1 MKNKKRFKR
10 DTVAV
15 VLAAVGFISTLG
27 INGCGASRQI
37 SHTVQQEHAPRQH
50 VNSEAMRHVI
60 DGALYE
66 LIGQPKT
73 ALVEY
78 HQAAEIDSASDGIHV
93 ALAENY
99 YVIGE
104 FRTCIRQLEK
114 ALRLNPDNPLALELL
129 AVAHEKLD
137 NTFAAMQAY
146 KELSRVEPYNLDA
159 LYNLL
164 SLQVQNQMSEDALST
179 FNNLTSHGIEDPNDQ
194 MQIGHLFLQ
203 HQMIEQASRIYSDIL
218 ADNPDIEEAYLGM
231 AATAKAQQD
240 TMSAESWYRRALD
253 QNPRFVEA
261 KEELLL
267 LYRNQKAYDKAL
279 SLYHDLQN
287 RIDLSFDDLLE
298 LSQLHVFQKDTLQA
312 TETVKTIIESYP
324 DREQGYLAL
333 GALQKAKNDTA
344 SAIETYET
352 ALQHKQGFLTVRREL
367 KNLYVRH
374 KRWNRAIDLY
384 SPLTTVDSTRVGAL
398 IEISNLMMQKG
409 DTLSA
414 IERVKG
420 LMDDHE
426 NDWRVP
432 ATLARYHFMTK
443 HNQQAASYF
452 NKSIELRKDLPG
464 LWVLRGINYIRMD
477 SLQQALDNF
486 LASLDQFPEDAE
498 MNYYAGILYNRQS
511 NYVRAATFLE
521 KALEQDPKNIQALL
535 ALSNAY
541 DELHQFS
548 RSEDVYQTLLRIAG
562 DRAVVLN
569 NYAYHLAVQGIRL
582 EEALEYSQKALN
594 AEPDNAAYLDTIG
607 WICFKRGELDKAET
621 FILKAI
627 SSGEQSAEVYEHLGD
642 VYMKM
647 GKPDKARKAWKT
659 ALELDESLQ
668 HVATKIEKLSKP
680 QSSAP

>member
-1 MKNKKRFKR
+1 MTPKKQLKR
-10 DTVAV
+10 YTVAV
-15 VLAAVGFISTLG
+15 ILAAMGFISTLG

-37 SHTVQQEHAPRQH
+37 SHTLEHAPRQQ

-114 ALRLNPDNPLALELL
+114 ALRLNPDNPMALELL

-137 NTFAAMQAY
+137 NTYAAMQAY
-146 KELSRVEPYNLDA
+146 KKLSRVEPYNLDA

-179 FNNLTSHGIEDPNDQ
+179 FQSLKSHGLEDPKDQ
-194 MQIGHLFLQ
+194 LQIGHLLLQ
-203 HQMIEQASRIYSDIL
+203 HQMIQQASRIYSDIL
-218 ADNPDIEEAYLGM
+218 TINPNIEEAYLGM

-240 TMSAESWYRRALD
+240 TMSAESWYRRALE

-267 LYRNQKAYDKAL
+267 LYRDRKAYDKAL

-287 RIDLSFDDLLE
+287 RVDLSFDDLLE
-298 LSQLHVFQKDTLQA
+298 LSQLHINQKDTVRA
-312 TETVKTIIESYP
+312 SETVKKLIKNYP

-333 GALQKAKNDTA
+333 GALEKAKKDTTA
-344 SAIETYET
+344 AIETYQT
-352 ALQHKQGFLTVRREL
+352 ALEHDKGFLTIRREL
-367 KNLYVRH
+367 KNLYVRQENWDH
-374 KRWNRAIDLY
+374 AMDLY

-398 IEISNLMMQKG
+398 IEMSNLMLQKG

-414 IERVKG
+414 IERVDG
-420 LMDDHE
+420 LMQDHE

-432 ATLARYHFMTK
+432 ATLARYHFMAK
-443 HNQQAASYF
+443 QNQQAASYF
-452 NKSIELRKDLPG
+452 NKSIKLRRDLPG
-464 LWVLRGINYIRMD
+464 LWVLRGINYIQMD

-486 LASLDQFPEDAE
+486 LASLDQFPDDAE
-498 MNYYAGILYNRQS
+498 MNYYAGILYNRQN
-511 NYVRAATFLE
+511 NYVRAAAFLK
-521 KALEQDPKNIQALL
+521 KALKQEPQNIQALL

-548 RSEDVYQTLLRIAG
+548 RSEQVYQTLLKIAG
-562 DRAVVLN
+562 DRPVVLN
-569 NYAYHLAVQGIRL
+569 NYAYHLAVRGTRL
-582 EEALEYSQKALN
+582 EEALEYSQKAIK

-607 WICFKRGELDKAET
+607 WIHFKRGDLDNAET

-627 SSGEQSAEVYEHLGD
+627 ASGEQSAEVYEHLGD

-668 HVATKIEKLSKP
+668 HVATKIDKLSKP
-680 QSSAP
+680 QSSAPQ